1 MGNVSTQE
9 LGKAVDITMHKFL
22 RKMVAQ
28 MYENDNDT
36 SLLEVVLESSMPN
49 TAPSTLIVQL
59 KLMSINGM
67 PTSNQPTQGT
77 TNV

>member
-9 LGKAVDITMHKFL
+9 LGKAVDMNMHKFL

-49 TAPSTLIVQL
+49 TAPSTLVVQL
-59 KLMSINGM
+59 KLVSINGM
-67 PTSNQPTQGT
+67 PTNQGT
-77 TNV
+77 T

>member
-36 SLLEVVLESSMPN
+36 SLLEVVLDCGIPN
-49 TAPSTLIVQL
+49 KAPATLVVQL
-59 KLMSINGM
+59 KLVSINGL
-67 PTSNQPTQGT
+67 PTPNQPNQGT
-77 TNV
+77 T